1 MAKNKSGI
9 DIQEKDTKVKSKSK
23 KTKVKDEPL
32 ESKVSQV
39 ATCNCQVAE
48 PLDDVKV
55 VGDNVKVDVEQSLIA
70 ASKLAEI
77 DCRSYNHS
85 DVVGGYIRRK
95 RSI

>member
-1 MAKNKSGI
+1 MMVKNN
-9 DIQEKDTKVKSKSK
+9 IQETDTKVKPKSK
-23 KTKVKDEPL
+23 KSKVKDEPL

-39 ATCNCQVAE
+39 TE

-55 VGDNVKVDVEQSLIA
+55 DDVQVDV
-70 ASKLAEI
+70 EI

-85 DVVGGYIRRK
+85 DVVNGYIRRK

>member
-1 MAKNKSGI
+1 MAKSKDN
-9 DIQEKDTKVKSKSK
+9 IQETDTKVKSKSK
-23 KTKVKDEPL
+23 KSKVKDEPL
-32 ESKVSQV
+32 ESKVSK
-39 ATCNCQVAE
+39 VAE

-55 VGDNVKVDVEQSLIA
+55 VEDNVQVDV
-70 ASKLAEI
+70 EI

>member
-1 MAKNKSGI
+1 MAKSN
-9 DIQEKDTKVKSKSK
+9 IQDTETKVKSKSK

-32 ESKVSQV
+32 ESKVSKV
-39 ATCNCQVAE
+39 APCNCQVAE

-55 VGDNVKVDVEQSLIA
+55 DVE
-70 ASKLAEI
+70 I
-77 DCRSYNHS
+77 DLRSYNHS